1 MKKENNT
8 NTSSYDTFNR
18 CVKNSFTSELS
29 KKWNLMQFDWIKYV
43 FKIWLNQSE
52 KNSNADVQLGSKYA
66 SMSTTLNLTFLKRI
80 KF

>member
-29 KKWNLMQFDWIKYV
+29 RKWNLMQFNQIKYV

-52 KNSNADVQLGSKYA
+52 KNSIAYVRLASKYA
-66 SMSTTLNLTFLKRI
+66 SMSITLNLSFLKRI